1 MIGVYD
7 YTVILTYLSTCSGLL
22 GIIFTMTEVGH
33 PYCGTLFLMISGLLD
48 GFDGKV
54 ARTKQNRTDLEKR
67 FGISFDEEFFDTVNG
82 FMISKMDRIPEVGDQ
97 FSVEVGGYLF
107 QIMKVKNH
115 KIDKVIVKKQAE
127 KNTLESE

>member
-54 ARTKQNRTDLEKR
+54 ARTKQTELIWRSVLEFKS
-67 FGISFDEEFFDTVNG
+67 IH
-82 FMISKMDRIPEVGDQ
+82 
-97 FSVEVGGYLF
+97 F
-107 QIMKVKNH
+107 QI
-115 KIDKVIVKKQAE
+115 
-127 KNTLESE
+127 